1 MEVEIYP
8 ERPANKIFKATV
20 TVVDQLIDPAS
31 GSFTVRM
38 ALPNPGDELVGGV
51 NCMASFGFKTP
62 GPLLQNTFSSLSS
75 G

>member
-8 ERPANKIFKATV
+8 ERPANKTFKARV

-38 ALPNPGDELVGGV
+38 ALPNPGDELIAGV
-51 NCMASFGFKTP
+51 NCLARFNFATPKMASSNIFGT
-62 GPLLQNTFSSLSS
+62 SSQ
-75 G
+75 